1 MFRYLAAR
9 CRTDS
14 DDQLFVSESLR
25 EAGLKRITVSLDSIN
40 EAVFQRMNGV
50 GFPASLVL
58 DGIVAALRAGFAS
71 VKANMVVKRG
81 VNDTQILSMARH
93 FRGTGVE
100 VRFIEFMDVGMSNG
114 WNMELVVPSNVLE
127 SSGEQKKIY

>member
-1 MFRYLAAR
+1 M
-9 CRTDS
+9 
-14 DDQLFVSESLR
+14 
-25 EAGLKRITVSLDSIN
+25 KRITVSLDSIN